1 MANTL
6 KLDVVTPDRTLLSE
20 DITSLIVPAVEG
32 YLGVLPNH
40 APMIVGLVPGAVKYR
55 LEGKVKYL
63 SISGGFMEIG
73 ANKVT
78 LLADTAE
85 KPEEIDR
92 ERALAAKGRAEQR
105 LKERPAGLD
114 VQRAELALG
123 RALARLKVSD
133 FSK

>member
-1 MANTL
+1 MAKSL
-6 KLDVVTPDRTLLSE
+6 KLDVVTPDRTMLSE
-20 DITSLIVPAVEG
+20 DITSLVVPAVEG

-55 LEGKVKYL
+55 IDDKVKFL

-78 LLADTAE
+78 LLADCAE
-85 KPEEIDR
+85 KSEEIDR

-105 LKERPAGLD
+105 LKERPDGLD
-114 VQRAELALG
+114 VQRAELALR

-133 FSK
+133 YSK